1 MVLLSISHQIA
12 LITVLTSVAAHP
24 VTHNALALRADT
36 TPALKQSLDPYHED
50 VDKTQTHVLMQ
61 VSKSAAMPFIN
72 PKGELD
78 IFFTQLR
85 GVHEKYSTQAGGP
98 EQLIADSYIF
108 TQKGPGGILTHR
120 WNWRFTLV
128 KRLDARWK
136 DVISAVDVV
145 VPNMDRFKAT
155 VGGQE
160 GYKSIDVII
169 GRIGTP
175 EPETD
180 DKLGYAQLW
189 WGPPNPDAFQS
200 PKEAS
205 DNDGG
210 VVPDGFIV

>member
-1 MVLLSISHQIA
+1 MAFLFFSL
-12 LITVLTSVAAHP
+12 LITLVTLFTSVKAHP
-24 VTHNALALRADT
+24 FANNALALRDDA
-36 TPALKQSLDPYHED
+36 TPALQQSLDPYHED
-50 VDKTQTHVLMQ
+50 VEKTGTHVLMQ
-61 VSKSAAMPFIN
+61 VSKSTRMPFIN

-78 IFFTQLR
+78 LFFTQLR
-85 GVHEKYSTQAGGP
+85 DVHQRYSTHAGGP
-98 EQLIADSYIF
+98 EQLIAASYIA

-120 WNWRFTLV
+120 WNWRFTLE

-145 VPNMDRFKAT
+145 VPNMNRFKAT
-155 VGGQE
+155 AGGQE

-169 GRIGTP
+169 GRMGTP
-175 EPETD
+175 EPETY

-189 WGPPNPDAFQS
+189 WGPPNPEEFQP

-205 DNDGG
+205 DNHGG